1 MEMIH
6 VQTEELRNRYVIV
19 ANPDLIAIKDPDIE
33 ELIQLRCLGCQSLFP
48 PKVVAQSTDVALGLT
63 PCIFIVAPTSLV
75 GGGLQQCLSTYNPCV
90 LL

>member
-1 MEMIH
+1 MIH
-6 VQTEELRNRYVIV
+6 FQTKEPRNRYVIV
-19 ANPDLIAIKDPDIE
+19 ANPDLIAIEDPDIE
-33 ELIQLRCLGCQSLFP
+33 ELIQLCCLGCQSLFP
-48 PKVVAQSTDVALGLT
+48 PKVVAQSKDVALGPT